1 MTVKGRVTVHVLLCG
16 AVRPVGLVIRHGGV
30 QLMLES
36 SRRLLIR
43 AYLCLER
50 GELFV
55 EVRIRV
61 PRHLGRDEVQA
72 ARDQH
77 SQPSHRCERA
87 VAKVERPSQR
97 PTRVSRQSTQ
107 GLAGK

>member
-1 MTVKGRVTVHVLLCG
+1 MTVHVLLRG
-16 AVRPVGLVIRHGGV
+16 AVRPVGLVVRHGVV

-36 SRRLLIR
+36 GRRLLIR

-77 SQPSHRCERA
+77 KQPSHRCERA
-87 VAKVERPSQR
+87 SGLSDERPSQR
-97 PTRVSRQSTQ
+97 PETEICQSTQ
-107 GLAGK
+107 RVSWRRDL